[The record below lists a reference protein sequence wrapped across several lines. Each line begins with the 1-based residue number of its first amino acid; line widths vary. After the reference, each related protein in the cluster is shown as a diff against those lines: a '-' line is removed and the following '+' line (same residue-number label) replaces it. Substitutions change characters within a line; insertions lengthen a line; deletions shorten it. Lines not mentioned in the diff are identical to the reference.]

1 MPAPHFSP
9 AISYN
14 TCMIEIPFH
23 VRYDELDARAHIP
36 AATFLKYFQQAAAQD
51 SAQLGFGWEDLIQD
65 RLAWIVTH
73 MQARA
78 LQADIPLQDVTVK
91 TWHVFSDRLL
101 SRRQFVVYGHNK
113 TPLFEG
119 SSWWAIMDVQKR
131 RLTRTPQ
138 RLLDGHETLPPDLE
152 PEENFK
158 APLPAP
164 APAFVREILTRE
176 EDLDLNGHINNT
188 HYAAWAI
195 QSVPL
200 QAREGKKL
208 DRLLISFK
216 NECRADEKMTVGVYP
231 CEPGAFWLTLTRQSD
246 GKEAARVYT
255 RWA

>member
-1 MPAPHFSP
+1 
-9 AISYN
+9 
-14 TCMIEIPFH
+14 MIEQIFP
-23 VRYDELDARAHIP
+23 VRYDELDVHAHIP

-51 SAQLGFGWEDLIQD
+51 SAQMGFGWEDLIKDHQ
-65 RLAWIVTH
+65 AWILTH
-73 MQARA
+73 LQARA
-78 LQADIPLQDVTVK
+78 LQAAIVRQDVTVK

-101 SRRQFVVYGHNK
+101 SRRQFVVYGANK

-131 RLTRTPQ
+131 RLVRTPQ
-138 RLLDGHETLPPDLE
+138 HLLDDHSHLPQGLE

-158 APLPAP
+158 APLPAQQP
-164 APAFVREILTRE
+164 AYTQEILTRE

-200 QAREGKKL
+200 QARAGKQL

-216 NECRADEKMTVGVYP
+216 SECRAGEKISVGVYP
-231 CEPGAFWLTLTRQSD
+231 CEPNAFWLTLVRQSD
-246 GKEAARVYT
+246 GKEASRVYA
-255 RWA
+255 RWK

>member
-65 RLAWIVTH
+65 RLAWILTH

-119 SSWWAIMDVQKR
+119 SSWWAIMDVQ
-131 RLTRTPQ
+131 
-138 RLLDGHETLPPDLE
+138 
-152 PEENFK
+152 N
-158 APLPAP
+158 
-164 APAFVREILTRE
+164 
-176 EDLDLNGHINNT
+176 
-188 HYAAWAI
+188 AA
-195 QSVPL
+195 
-200 QAREGKKL
+200 
-208 DRLLISFK
+208 
-216 NECRADEKMTVGVYP
+216 
-231 CEPGAFWLTLTRQSD
+231 
-246 GKEAARVYT
+246 
-255 RWA
+255 